1 MSVAMDHRTLPQDQI
16 RMTAVMRRDIHDAR
30 KFIESRL
37 SDAGFNDISAD
48 ESFLVGILARNDR
61 SAAGTLLSRLEI
73 PEHEVTHAIDSLALR
88 GYLRPRNSISS
99 QRQPAVMLTERGLA
113 TLTRAEYALK
123 ASCWADFPLRH
134 GDIVISTPVKCG
146 TTWTQMICALLIFQ
160 DANLPAA
167 LKELSPWLDDA
178 PYWREAV
185 NSLTAQKHRRFIK
198 SHLPLNELPIDPRV
212 TYIVTARN
220 LLDAA
225 LSFYNHEKK
234 NIEHRE
240 LAALKA
246 RRLPSPRDFLLRW
259 IATDNDVHMPQSNLF
274 PGMLQHLA
282 DAWNRRNELN
292 VVLLHY
298 QELATDLEGEM
309 RRVAARLGI
318 NVPEKKWPALVRAA
332 TFGEMRAAADRI
344 QPEDGLE
351 DSPQDFFHK
360 GVSGAGRELLTDAE
374 LAYYHARTAQ
384 IAPRDFLTWLHRENK
399 SRAMA
404 PDLQA

>member
-1 MSVAMDHRTLPQDQI
+1 MSVPTDNSTSPEHQT
-16 RMTAVMRRDIHDAR
+16 RMIIAMRRDIHDAR
-30 KFIESRL
+30 KFIEGRL

-88 GYLRPRNSISS
+88 GYLRPRNNKSS
-99 QRQPAVMLTERGLA
+99 QHQPAVMLTERGLA

-123 ASCWADFPLRH
+123 ASCWADFPLRQ

-167 LKELSPWLDDA
+167 LKKLSPWFEATRPD
-178 PYWREAV
+178 WRKVV
-185 NSLTAQKHRRFIK
+185 NSLAVQKHRRFIK
-198 SHLPLNELPIDPRV
+198 THLPLNELPIDPRV
-212 TYIVTARN
+212 TYIVTARH
-220 LLDAA
+220 LLDAV
-225 LSFYNHEKK
+225 LSYYNHQMKTADQ
-234 NIEHRE
+234 EH
-240 LAALKA
+240 AVLKA
-246 RRLPSPRDFLLRW
+246 NKMPSPRSFLLRW
-259 IATDNDVHMPQSNLF
+259 IATDNDLRTPYNTLF

-282 DAWNRRNELN
+282 DAWNRRNEPN

-309 RRVAARLGI
+309 RRVATRLGI
-318 NVPEKKWPALVRAA
+318 NVPEKKWPALVQAA
-332 TFGEMRAAADRI
+332 TFDEMRAAADRI
-344 QPEDGLE
+344 QPEDRLE

-399 SRAMA
+399 SPSSR
-404 PDLQA
+404 